1 MIINKKKIKQI
12 IREEISAVLLEQF
25 TGDHLIAAVQAVEQS
40 RTDASI
46 KNQIK
51 NPRAPE
57 MMLAKELIDLGMGS
71 QISNII
77 ANKEITPDSIN
88 QVLKLI
94 FAKVKDRPD
103 TGKMGIFDQFFN
115 LDDNILDT
123 LDDQTVNEIMAE
135 LQRVMRSANAMPG
148 APLEM
153 TLPMIR
159 DIFMQILYQKTG
171 LAPAPMG
178 M

>member
-1 MIINKKKIKQI
+1 MIVNKKKIKQI
-12 IREEISAVLLEQF
+12 IREEISGVLLEQF

-46 KNQIK
+46 KNQIT

-71 QISNII
+71 QVSNIV
-77 ANKEITPDSIN
+77 ANKEITPDLIN

-94 FAKVKDRPD
+94 FTKVKDRPD
-103 TGKMGIFDQFFN
+103 TGKMGMFDQFFN

-123 LDDQTVNEIMAE
+123 LDDIMTE
-135 LQRVMRSANAMPG
+135 LERVMRDASVAPG
-148 APLEM
+148 TPLEM

>member
-1 MIINKKKIKQI
+1 
-12 IREEISAVLLEQF
+12 
-25 TGDHLIAAVQAVEQS
+25 
-40 RTDASI
+40 
-46 KNQIK
+46 
-51 NPRAPE
+51 
-57 MMLAKELIDLGMGS
+57 MLSFG
-71 QISNII
+71 
-77 ANKEITPDSIN
+77 
-88 QVLKLI
+88 I
-94 FAKVKDRPD
+94 FADLAVCIADLKRAFISGFLSPSLADRVY
-103 TGKMGIFDQFFN
+103 N

-135 LQRVMRSANAMPG
+135 LQQVMRSANAMPG

>member
-1 MIINKKKIKQI
+1 MIVNKKKIKQI
-12 IREEISAVLLEQF
+12 IREEISGVLLEQF

-46 KNQIK
+46 KNQIT

-71 QISNII
+71 QVSNIV
-77 ANKEITPDSIN
+77 ANKEITPDLIN

-94 FAKVKDRPD
+94 FTKVKDRPD
-103 TGKMGIFDQFFN
+103 TGKMGMFDQFFN

-123 LDDQTVNEIMAE
+123 LDDQTVNDIMTE
-135 LQRVMRSANAMPG
+135 LERVMRDASVAPG
-148 APLEM
+148 TPLEM